1 MLSDYIS
8 TYVRCDNPSGLLSEP
23 YPGRRLGEIWGY
35 EVDGLFRNDDEA
47 AAYAAKVDLS
57 QISPGYFSSFN
68 EASRGV
74 RGGDMRYIDLNG
86 DGIITSGKNTLDDPG
101 DQKVIGNS
109 LPRWQYGVRG
119 NVSWN
124 GWTLQL
130 FFQGIGHMDW
140 YPGHENMRFWGPYSR
155 PYASFVPRGFMND
168 VWDEDNT
175 GAYFPRPRGYAA
187 LTASNGSLYYINSR
201 YLQNLAYLRLKNISL
216 AYNIPSGAIAKA
228 GLSEARIC
236 FSGENVFTWSA
247 VHGNYVD
254 PEQISANSDRNG
266 NTYPW
271 YRVFSIGISLTF

>member
-1 MLSDYIS
+1 M
-8 TYVRCDNPSGLLSEP
+8 
-23 YPGRRLGEIWGY
+23 
-35 EVDGLFRNDDEA
+35 
-47 AAYAAKVDLS
+47 K
-57 QISPGYFSSFN
+57 
-68 EASRGV
+68 
-74 RGGDMRYIDLNG
+74 
-86 DGIITSGKNTLDDPG
+86 
-101 DQKVIGNS
+101 
-109 LPRWQYGVRG
+109 
-119 NVSWN
+119 
-124 GWTLQL
+124 
-130 FFQGIGHMDW
+130 
-140 YPGHENMRFWGPYSR
+140 
-155 PYASFVPRGFMND
+155 D

-175 GAYFPRPRGYAA
+175 GAYFPRARGYAA
-187 LTASNGSLYYINSR
+187 LTASSGSLYYTNSR